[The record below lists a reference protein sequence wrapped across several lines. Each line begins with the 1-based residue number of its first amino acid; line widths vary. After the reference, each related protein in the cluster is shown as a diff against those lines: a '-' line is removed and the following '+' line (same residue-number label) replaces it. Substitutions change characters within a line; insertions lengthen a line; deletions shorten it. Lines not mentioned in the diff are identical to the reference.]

1 MTTVTSEQV
10 RDQLGEI
17 INRVAYG
24 HERMIVT
31 RRGKRIAALVP
42 IEDMDLLEQMLEA
55 LEDHLEMP
63 LIKERLAEAE
73 HGDTVSW
80 ESIKAEHRL

>member
-31 RRGKRIAALVP
+31 RHGKKIAALVP
-42 IEDMDLLEQMLEA
+42 IEDMDLLEQMLDA
-55 LEDHLEMP
+55 LEDQLDIP
-63 LIKERLAEAE
+63 IIKERLAEAE
-73 HGDTVSW
+73 RGDTIPW
-80 ESIKAEHRL
+80 ESIKAEHKL